1 MARNKVYNDFESFL
15 NECNIYVWEWY
26 IPERFVRFGIPSLDG
41 LWADE
46 KEKIFKLATVLERV
60 HPDDVDKIFVRRSS
74 PIYKSDNMFEIDLRL
89 NLNGQYEWYGFR
101 GKTLKRDKNAR
112 PTYVRGV
119 AINID
124 QRIKAQRKLLE
135 RKDRH
140 LLEETHKTSYFSSV
154 MQEVLAFIRT
164 LASNADSI
172 IMGDERGSK
181 EERLLRLNDIKEQG
195 ARIADLVVRIKS
207 MIGEKEQK
215 LENKIKRISLWEH
228 LAELQQI
235 FSIKQSGH
243 LKLYFSNM
251 YDDSVINID
260 VNLFDLLLENVI
272 KTQMH
277 NARRGSLIMNYS
289 FRNKETLLITV
300 TCTENEKSIEDF
312 GKKTT
317 EAGLGLSVCRLVA
330 ERLYGDIQVVNDDQG
345 RIQYQ
350 ITLPLDPTNVPGDIA
365 GQESIKLDVL
375 DELEENEY
383 DNEIYG
389 VGNELT
395 ARPQVLIGVQSDTD
409 IFQNQHLFEVATV
422 HSTESLLKHFTDKEP
437 DIVFFDSNLRGSISA
452 FDLITEI
459 RKISDDTPIIVTA
472 DYAVRPLHK
481 KVRQLGAQYLLSNP
495 LSLRKVNV
503 MIKKYL
509 K

>member
-1 MARNKVYNDFESFL
+1 MSKSKAYNEFESFL

-46 KEKIFKLATVLERV
+46 REKIFKLATVLERV
-60 HPDDVDKIFVRRSS
+60 HPDDIDKIFVRRTS
-74 PIYKSDNMFEIDLRL
+74 PIYKNDNMFEIDLRL

-101 GKTLKRDKNAR
+101 GKTLKRDKGGR

-124 QRIKAQRKLLE
+124 QRIRAQRKLLA

-140 LLEETHKTSYFSSV
+140 LQEEKQKTSYFSSI
-154 MQEVLAFIRT
+154 MQEVLGFIRT

-172 IMGDERGSK
+172 IMGDEKGSK

-195 ARIADLVVRIKS
+195 ARIADLVTK
-207 MIGEKEQK
+207 MKNLMGEKEQK
-215 LENKIKRISLWEH
+215 VENKVKRISLWEH
-228 LAELQQI
+228 LAELQQV
-235 FSIKQSGH
+235 FSMKLSGS

-251 YDDSVINID
+251 YDDSAIDID

-272 KTQMH
+272 NTQIH
-277 NARRGSLIMNYS
+277 NARKGSLIMNYS
-289 FRNKETLLITV
+289 FKNPDTLLITV
-300 TCTENEKSIEDF
+300 TCSENEKSIEDF
-312 GKKTT
+312 ETQIS

-330 ERLYGDIQVVNDDQG
+330 RRLYGEIEVVNDESG

-350 ITLPLDPTNVPGDIA
+350 IMLPVDPANIQDD
-365 GQESIKLDVL
+365 SLIKLNVL
-375 DELEENEY
+375 DELEDDEY
-383 DNEIYG
+383 EGEVFG

-395 ARPQVLIGVQSDTD
+395 ARPHVLIGVQTETD
-409 IFQNQHLFEVATV
+409 IFQNQHLFEVSTM
-422 HSTESLLKHFTDKEP
+422 HSTDSMLKQFTTNEP
-437 DIVFFDSNLRGSISA
+437 DIVFVDSNLKGNLSA
-452 FDLITEI
+452 LDLIAEI
-459 RKISDDTPIIVTA
+459 RKISADTPIVVTA

>member
-1 MARNKVYNDFESFL
+1 MAKSKAYNEFESFL

-46 KEKIFKLATVLERV
+46 DEKMFKLATVLERV
-60 HPDDVDKIFVRRSS
+60 HPDDIDKIFVRRTS
-74 PIYKSDNMFEIDLRL
+74 PIFKSDNMFEIDLRL

-101 GKTLKRDKNAR
+101 GKTLKRDRAGR

-124 QRIKAQRKLLE
+124 QRIRAQKKLLA

-140 LLEETHKTSYFSSV
+140 LMEEKQKTSYFSSII
-154 MQEVLAFIRT
+154 QEVLGFIRT
-164 LASNADSI
+164 LVSNADSI
-172 IMGDERGSK
+172 IMGDEKGSK
-181 EERLLRLNDIKEQG
+181 EDRLIRLNDIKEQG
-195 ARIADLVVRIKS
+195 ARIADLMVRMKS
-207 MIGEKEQK
+207 LMGEKEQK
-215 LENKIKRISLWEH
+215 VENNVKRISLWEH
-228 LAELQQI
+228 LAELQQV
-235 FSIKQSGH
+235 FSMKLAGS

-251 YDDSVINID
+251 YDNSQIDID

-272 KTQMH
+272 NTQIH
-277 NARRGSLIMNYS
+277 NARRGSLIMNYV
-289 FRNKETLLITV
+289 FKNPDTLLITV
-300 TCTENEKSIEDF
+300 TCTENEKPIADF
-312 GKKTT
+312 DQKLS

-330 ERLYGDIQVVNDDQG
+330 QRLYGDIEVVNDENG

-350 ITLPLDPTNVPGDIA
+350 ILLPVDPANAHDD
-365 GQESIKLDVL
+365 SNIKLSVL
-375 DELEENEY
+375 DELEEDDDVEM
-383 DNEIYG
+383 EMLG
-389 VGNELT
+389 VGNEMT
-395 ARPQVLIGVQSDTD
+395 ARPHVLIGVLTETD
-409 IFQNQHLFEVATV
+409 LFQNQHLFDVVAV
-422 HSTESLLKHFTDKEP
+422 HNTDALLKTFKDKEP
-437 DIVFFDSNLRGSISA
+437 DIVFVDSNLKGTIDV
-452 FDLITEI
+452 FDLISEI
-459 RKISDDTPIIVTA
+459 RKLSADTPIIVTA

-481 KVRQLGAQYLLSNP
+481 RVRQLGAQYLLTNP

>member
-1 MARNKVYNDFESFL
+1 MSKNKSYNEFESFL

-46 KEKIFKLATVLERV
+46 DEKIFKLATVLERV
-60 HPDDVDKIFVRRSS
+60 HPDDIDKIFVRRTS

-101 GKTLKRDKNAR
+101 GKTLKRDKSGR

-124 QRIKAQRKLLE
+124 QRIRAQRKLLS

-140 LLEETHKTSYFSSV
+140 LQEEKQKTSYFSSI
-154 MQEVLAFIRT
+154 MQEVLGFIRT

-172 IMGDERGSK
+172 IMGDERGSR
-181 EERLLRLNDIKEQG
+181 EDRLLRLNDIKAQA
-195 ARIADLVVRIKS
+195 ARIADLMVKMKS
-207 MIGEKEQK
+207 LMGEKEQMT
-215 LENKIKRISLWEH
+215 ENKIKRISLWEH
-228 LAELQQI
+228 LAELQQV
-235 FSIKQSGH
+235 FSMKLSGS

-251 YDDSVINID
+251 YDNSIIDID

-272 KTQMH
+272 NTQIH
-277 NARRGSLIMNYS
+277 NARQGSLIMNYL
-289 FRNKETLLITV
+289 FKDQDTLMITV
-300 TCTENEKSIEDF
+300 TCTENEKNIEDLESEIS
-312 GKKTT
+312 

-330 ERLYGDIQVVNDDQG
+330 QRLFGEIEVVKDPEG

-350 ITLPLDPTNVPGDIA
+350 ITLPVDPASAQDDTTF
-365 GQESIKLDVL
+365 KLNVL
-375 DELEENEY
+375 DELDDEDYEKEVL
-383 DNEIYG
+383 G
-389 VGNELT
+389 VGSIYT
-395 ARPQVLIGVQSDTD
+395 ARPHVLIGILTD
-409 IFQNQHLFEVATV
+409 AEIFRNQHLFEVLSSNT
-422 HSTESLLKHFTDKEP
+422 TDGLLRLFKEKDP
-437 DIVFFDSNLRGSISA
+437 HIVFIDNNLKGTISA
-452 FDLITEI
+452 MDVIVKIREI
-459 RKISDDTPIIVTA
+459 SPDTPIIVTA

-481 KVRQLGAQYLLSNP
+481 QIRQLGAQYLLTNP

>member
-1 MARNKVYNDFESFL
+1 MAKSKAYNEFESFL
-15 NECNIYVWEWY
+15 SECNIYVWEWY

-41 LWADE
+41 LWANEDE
-46 KEKIFKLATVLERV
+46 KMFKLATVLERV
-60 HPDDVDKIFVRRSS
+60 HPDDIDKIFVRKTS

-101 GKTLKRDKNAR
+101 GKTLKRDRTGR

-124 QRIKAQRKLLE
+124 QRIRAQKKLLT

-140 LLEETHKTSYFSSV
+140 LEEEKQKTSYFSSII
-154 MQEVLAFIRT
+154 QEVLGFIRT
-164 LASNADSI
+164 LVSNADSI
-172 IMGDERGSK
+172 IMGDEKGSK
-181 EERLLRLNDIKEQG
+181 EERLIRLNDIKEQG
-195 ARIADLVVRIKS
+195 ARIADLMVKMKS
-207 MIGEKEQK
+207 LMGEKEQK
-215 LENKIKRISLWEH
+215 VENKVKRISLWEH
-228 LAELQQI
+228 LAELQQV
-235 FSIKQSGH
+235 FSMKLSGS

-251 YDDSVINID
+251 YDDSTIDID

-272 KTQMH
+272 NTQIH

-289 FRNKETLLITV
+289 FKDSDTLLITV
-300 TCTENEKSIEDF
+300 TCTENEKSIVDF
-312 GKKTT
+312 DKQIS

-330 ERLYGDIQVVNDDQG
+330 QRLYGDIEVVNDEAG

-350 ITLPLDPTNVPGDIA
+350 ILLPVDPAALQDDST
-365 GQESIKLDVL
+365 IKLSVL
-375 DELEENEY
+375 DEFEDDDFEKEQ
-383 DNEIYG
+383 IG

-395 ARPQVLIGVQSDTD
+395 ARPHVLIGLTSETD
-409 IFQNQHLFEVATV
+409 LFQNQHLFEVATI
-422 HSTESLLKHFTDKEP
+422 HTTDGILRKFEDKEP
-437 DIVFFDSNLRGSISA
+437 DIVFVDSNLKGAISVS
-452 FDLITEI
+452 DLITEI
-459 RKISDDTPIIVTA
+459 RKISSDTPIIVTA

-481 KVRQLGAQYLLSNP
+481 RIRQLGAQYLLTNP